1 MVKKEGKDNRI
12 ADKNIDLLIEN
23 SIAMQR
29 ILASLASNL
38 DGLSKDVRRMVEIF
52 SEAGKSFE
60 GRKSFGANAESRAL
74 QSKLDNLVE
83 QNKVMANSIILL
95 ESYLRGKSTAREE
108 REEDRLKK
116 LPQYKF

>member
-1 MVKKEGKDNRI
+1 MAKKEVKESRI

-23 SIAMQR
+23 SISVQR
-29 ILASLASNL
+29 ILASLAANL
-38 DGLSKDVRRMVEIF
+38 DSLSKDVRRMVEIF

-60 GRKSFGANAESRAL
+60 GRKSFGMSAESKAL
-74 QSKLDNLVE
+74 QSRLDNLVE

-108 REEDRLKK
+108 KEEDRLKK
-116 LPQYKF
+116 LPQYRF